1 MRLLI
6 ALFALLP
13 CLGWA
18 DVRPAGIPEKA
29 KYAKVDRVYDGDTL
43 VLMGGSR
50 ARIIRLDGID
60 APERDQPYVQWQ
72 PHLNTWWGDLS
83 IT

>member
-18 DVRPAGIPEKA
+18 DVRPAGIPEEA

-60 APERDQPYVQWQ
+60 APERSAIRSSG
-72 PHLNTWWGDLS
+72 NRCT
-83 IT
+83 